1 MRTTR
6 QCAKEWRTR
15 FGPARTLA
23 VVFVLTVFSA
33 WIPAQAGEPSSSG
46 KVLQIDIRGLRLL
59 LQSDPNALLID
70 VRTPGELTG
79 PLGKIFE
86 ARNVPLNK
94 IEKNPEQFPRDKT
107 LVLIDRSGRS
117 SLKAARLLAAHGYV
131 VYSVE
136 GGMEAWRRLHPLVQP
151 PAEGASPKKP
161 GVSGSPAGKKQPSPE
176 KNFFDNN
183 LGC

>member
-1 MRTTR
+1 MER
-6 QCAKEWRTR
+6 RTR
-15 FGPARTLA
+15 FGLAGTLA
-23 VVFVLTVFSA
+23 AVAVLIVFAA
-33 WIPAQAGEPSSSG
+33 WLPVRAEESSSSG

-59 LQSDPNALLID
+59 LQSDPNAFLVD

-86 ARNVPLNK
+86 ARNVPLNE

-107 LVLIDRSGRS
+107 LVLIDRSGRR
-117 SLKAARLLAAHGYV
+117 SLKAASLLAEHGYV

-136 GGMEAWRRLHPLVQP
+136 GGMEAWRRLHPLVGP
-151 PAEGASPKKP
+151 PAEGASPKKLGVP
-161 GVSGSPAGKKQPSPE
+161 GPPPGKKNPPPK